1 MDRIARALELAR
13 QRQQPAPSLQQDTF
27 VDGQEVVHKEIK
39 TVQPSQE
46 ILRENRIISSFQQ
59 ESLVD
64 SYRVLRTH
72 VLRRMKQNNWRS
84 LGVTSAAPGVG
95 KTLTAINLS
104 ISIVMDPNCAV
115 ILVDADLRRP
125 NIHKFLGL
133 KPEHSI
139 GDYINTEI
147 AIEDLLINPGIERL
161 VILPSQKQMKNSSDF
176 IASPNM
182 VHLIQDLKSRYSS
195 YLMIFDL
202 PPVLVGD
209 DVIAVASLLD
219 AALLVVEDGKT
230 KADELARSVE
240 LLKDVNIV
248 GTVLNK
254 STEGSHGYDY
264 T

>member
-1 MDRIARALELAR
+1 
-13 QRQQPAPSLQQDTF
+13 
-27 VDGQEVVHKEIK
+27 
-39 TVQPSQE
+39 
-46 ILRENRIISSFQQ
+46 
-59 ESLVD
+59 
-64 SYRVLRTH
+64 
-72 VLRRMKQNNWRS
+72 
-84 LGVTSAAPGVG
+84 
-95 KTLTAINLS
+95 
-104 ISIVMDPNCAV
+104 MDPNCAV